1 VTTLLEREIA
11 VQGAAL
17 RERASG
23 GMGAAVLAARLLGQP
38 GIDHVVI
45 AARGSSDN
53 AARFAQYLLG
63 EELGMQVGLAAPWLF
78 RDPERTPRLTGAA
91 VLAISQ
97 SGQSPDVVGVLSAA
111 RRQGCPTVAITAD
124 ADSAL
129 GRAADVIIPLLVG
142 EEQSVAATKTYL
154 ASLHGIVQLVE
165 AVQPNLSRREW
176 LTRLPSLVDS
186 ATTEMLDT
194 RERFD
199 PLIHARIV
207 TVTGRGLLFSAA
219 CESALKIRELSGI
232 PAEAFSPP
240 DLKHGPIAALDGS
253 GAAWLIAPD
262 GKDLEVL
269 MSRSR
274 VSVAVTDDPEL
285 RDLVAIGIALPHAAP
300 GWVQSILSVIS
311 AQAAGL
317 RLAERRGVSVDTP
330 HGLSKVTLT
339 H

>member
-1 VTTLLEREIA
+1 VTTVLEEEISA
-11 VQGAAL
+11 QGAAL

-23 GMGAAVLAARLLGQP
+23 GMGAAALAARLLGRP
-38 GIDHVVI
+38 GIDHVII

-78 RDPERTPRLTGAA
+78 RNPDRTPRFAGAA

-111 RRQGCPTVAITAD
+111 RRQGRPTIAITAN
-124 ADSAL
+124 ADSSL
-129 GRAADVIIPLLVG
+129 GREADVVIPLLVG
-142 EEQSVAATKTYL
+142 EERSVAATKTYL
-154 ASLHGIVQLVE
+154 ASLHSIVQLVE
-165 AVQPNLSRREW
+165 ALHPDLSRREW
-176 LTRLPSLVDS
+176 LTRLPSLVDCAS
-186 ATTEMLDT
+186 TEMLDA

-207 TVTGRGLLFSAA
+207 TVTGRGLYLSAA

-262 GKDLEVL
+262 ANDLGVL

-285 RDLVAIGIALPHAAP
+285 RHRVAIGIALPHAAP
-300 GWVQSILSVIS
+300 GWVQSILSVIP

-317 RLAERRGVSVDTP
+317 RLAERRGVSVDAP